1 MKINDIIKE
10 DVSQQELSQIE
21 VFANRLWHKYGIDIA
36 FTKHFV
42 DRVNDSRNKKPIS
55 AAELVRLFKKEYER
69 NGKKIASLDNGEE
82 GVFKDISTDINIP
95 FAVSDRNN
103 DHELVAKTI
112 MRKKNFASS
121 SPEFVVTEIEQI
133 PPQDFPK
140 KNVEEILSL
149 CSPAGRIDEYML
161 NLGQSG
167 PERFIILTEGKDI
180 AAYAGFT
187 ELRNNRWQAK
197 NAQTFEGH
205 KGQHLIGKTYKF
217 LKENGI
223 SLVSDIFQTPGA
235 RAIWSK
241 SLPSLGLNPKIF
253 DLDSEEIYDRNQ
265 VNLNDVYSDDPEI
278 MHKYCWIIESSDKYP
293 TQNLVYENKSL
304 MPVKGLWYTDI
315 KRNRLSEED
324 PCWKGYNQY
333 GTKKKGK
340 RTVPNCVPVSED
352 YDEYNDEAGMADN
365 NLETIKRAVEGLDD
379 IIAGDKN
386 LPEWCQ
392 EKIAVAKYI
401 LVSVWDY
408 MLSEENQ
415 EIDEDWQKTNKKD
428 KTDGMSKKAVNAYRR
443 ENPGSKLKTAVTTKP
458 SKLKKGSKDANRRKS
473 FCARSNGQRKQHNID
488 CSKTPDKP
496 ICKARKRW
504 NC

>member
-36 FTKHFV
+36 FTKHFL

-69 NGKKIASLDNGEE
+69 NGKKIASLDNGEQ
-82 GVFKDISTDINIP
+82 GVFKDTSTDINIP

-103 DHELVAKTI
+103 DHELFAKTI

-121 SPEFVVTEIEQI
+121 SPVFAV
-133 PPQDFPK
+133 
-140 KNVEEILSL
+140 
-149 CSPAGRIDEYML
+149 
-161 NLGQSG
+161 
-167 PERFIILTEGKDI
+167 
-180 AAYAGFT
+180 
-187 ELRNNRWQAK
+187 
-197 NAQTFEGH
+197 
-205 KGQHLIGKTYKF
+205 
-217 LKENGI
+217 
-223 SLVSDIFQTPGA
+223 
-235 RAIWSK
+235 
-241 SLPSLGLNPKIF
+241 
-253 DLDSEEIYDRNQ
+253 
-265 VNLNDVYSDDPEI
+265 
-278 MHKYCWIIESSDKYP
+278 
-293 TQNLVYENKSL
+293 
-304 MPVKGLWYTDI
+304 
-315 KRNRLSEED
+315 EED
-324 PCWKGYNQY
+324 PCWKGYKQY

-365 NLETIKRAVEGLDD
+365 NLETIKRAAEGLDD